1 MAGVELVFSVV
12 LRHWQAG
19 MHHWNIRGQGTKSCQ
34 FLGHGAVKVHQICTY
49 VMKIVFCQSPKYTQ
63 TRSSNIIH
71 ISSNSQWFACCI
83 CLFFF
88 SVRNGMPPGKA
99 SDRELSSR
107 RLWVSRGTAWPH
119 KSSGDLEQRRGLKLI
134 RSQASGLKGIMDDLV
149 FIFLVPFC
157 FSFRGMFV
165 GGSTQWVD
173 DGWCLNQIKELWAL
187 AVPVTSC
194 RVLRVAPWQK
204 NNGVKGASAADC
216 HYPFTTTGQLLAPG
230 PEVPPSGSNLT
241 LTAVAEVGFWDVALE
256 RLNRDAF
263 KFHRWLTDSCP
274 FFSFFAG
281 TSHRFSS
288 LPGRWL
294 HQQCW
299 DDDPNGPSL
308 THGFFMHCIYN
319 CVHTHVVIRTVS
331 TRAHLCIYIYI
342 YLCVYVFV
350 TVYVYVYVDVYMHT
364 HTYTYTHAFVC
375 MGWVAQT
382 QTRLWMVG
390 CIFSTCCIARN
401 MKRPWTAT
409 SRWTTLTLSPWQ
421 VGFPGDASDHDN
433 CFCFW

>member
-1 MAGVELVFSVV
+1 
-12 LRHWQAG
+12 

-34 FLGHGAVKVHQICTY
+34 FLGHGAVKVHQICKY
-49 VMKIVFCQSPKYTQ
+49 VMKFVLCRSPKYTQ

-83 CLFFF
+83 CLFF

-230 PEVPPSGSNLT
+230 PEVPPSGSNPT
-241 LTAVAEVGFWDVALE
+241 LTAVAEVGFWVLWHW
-256 RLNRDAF
+256 RGWTVTLWF
-263 KFHRWLTDSCP
+263 LWFYRWLTDQSAHV
-274 FFSFFAG
+274 FSFFAG
-281 TSHRFSS
+281 TKLIVSHHAT
-288 LPGRWL
+288 GRWKNTW
-294 HQQCW
+294 CW
-299 DDDPNGPSL
+299 DDPNWPSL
-308 THGFFMHCIYN
+308 TQG
-319 CVHTHVVIRTVS
+319 
-331 TRAHLCIYIYI
+331 
-342 YLCVYVFV
+342 
-350 TVYVYVYVDVYMHT
+350 
-364 HTYTYTHAFVC
+364 
-375 MGWVAQT
+375 
-382 QTRLWMVG
+382 
-390 CIFSTCCIARN
+390 
-401 MKRPWTAT
+401 
-409 SRWTTLTLSPWQ
+409 
-421 VGFPGDASDHDN
+421 
-433 CFCFW
+433 